1 MPNSVRDSSSLIFI
15 AIEFFGHNTYSTL
28 ALIIY
33 FFSFTGQ
40 SPDSNLKYLS
50 NLDQQMLQSLLTE
63 PLHIKLTT
71 SMVPRPGENDV
82 LIRLHMVG
90 VCGSDVHM
98 FKNGHSFDGPLT
110 IGHEGLGV
118 IVNVGSGINEERVG
132 ERVVI
137 EPNIPC
143 LHCPECRKGKGNI
156 CRNKRKIGVSEHG
169 CFAEYVAVP
178 GEFAHR
184 LHDSIAD
191 QDAVV
196 IEPMVVALSA
206 LKRSNIKPGETI
218 AVIGLGAIGMLL
230 THAARTFGYRVLVT
244 DLVDSKIKMAVEMG
258 AESISGDLETA
269 YQKAE
274 VAAVFECAGSGKSA
288 TLAIQSAPRG
298 ADVIVL
304 GLSEDPASFSPRLL
318 SQKGNSIIPSL
329 IYDHP
334 VDFQRCIYLVEKGI
348 IKPGF
353 VVTRYYSLEELPEAL
368 KEAQKGEEGK
378 IVIRMSD
385 H

>member
-1 MPNSVRDSSSLIFI
+1 
-15 AIEFFGHNTYSTL
+15 
-28 ALIIY
+28 
-33 FFSFTGQ
+33 
-40 SPDSNLKYLS
+40 
-50 NLDQQMLQSLLTE
+50 
-63 PLHIKLTT
+63 
-71 SMVPRPGENDV
+71 
-82 LIRLHMVG
+82 
-90 VCGSDVHM
+90 
-98 FKNGHSFDGPLT
+98 
-110 IGHEGLGV
+110 
-118 IVNVGSGINEERVG
+118 
-132 ERVVI
+132 
-137 EPNIPC
+137 
-143 LHCPECRKGKGNI
+143 
-156 CRNKRKIGVSEHG
+156 
-169 CFAEYVAVP
+169 
-178 GEFAHR
+178 
-184 LHDSIAD
+184 
-191 QDAVV
+191 
-196 IEPMVVALSA
+196 
-206 LKRSNIKPGETI
+206 
-218 AVIGLGAIGMLL
+218 MLL

-244 DLVDSKIKMAVEMG
+244 DLVESKIKMAVEMG

-269 YQKAE
+269 YREAK

-348 IKPGF
+348 LNPGF

-378 IVIRMSD
+378 IVIRVSD

>member
-1 MPNSVRDSSSLIFI
+1 
-15 AIEFFGHNTYSTL
+15 
-28 ALIIY
+28 
-33 FFSFTGQ
+33 
-40 SPDSNLKYLS
+40 
-50 NLDQQMLQSLLTE
+50 MLQSLLLE
-63 PLHIKLTT
+63 PYKIDFIKSEIPVL
-71 SMVPRPGENDV
+71 REGEV

-98 FKNGHSFDGPLT
+98 FKNGPSTDGPLT
-110 IGHEGLGV
+110 IGHEGIGV
-118 IVNVGSGINEERVG
+118 IVDTGKGIPEERVG

-143 LHCPECRKGKGNI
+143 LHCPECREGKGNL

-169 CFAEYVAVP
+169 CFAEYVVLP

-184 LHDSIAD
+184 LPESIAD
-191 QDAVV
+191 RDAVA
-196 IEPMVVALSA
+196 IEPTVVALSA
-206 LKRSNIKPGETI
+206 LNRSSARPGETI

-230 THAARTFGYRVLVT
+230 THIALSFGYRVLVT
-244 DLVDSKIKMAVEMG
+244 DFIESKVKMAVKMG
-258 AESISGDLETA
+258 AVFVRGEEISKGNIGALETA
-269 YQKAE
+269 CREAG
-274 VAAVFECAGSGKSA
+274 VATVFECAGSGKSA
-288 TLAIQSAPRG
+288 TMAIKAAPLG

-318 SQKGNSIIPSL
+318 SQKGNRIIPSL

-334 VDFQRCIYLVEKGI
+334 VDFQRGIDLVEKGI
-348 IKPGF
+348 INPGF

-368 KEAQKGEEGK
+368 NEAQKGREVK
-378 IVIRMSD
+378 IVIRVSD